1 MQYTLIF
8 ALLPAIVF
16 AVHPDRH
23 VRTAQGGEQLSIAV
37 QSDGGIVKVED
48 GKELNLPSAKTR
60 EEIEE
65 INKKLHKGND
75 NLKKAQKHA
84 MGEDEDK
91 KLEEI
96 PKVEPKIPKLEP
108 HIPKEHED
116 EKKLESIPKIE
127 PKPKEEEM
135 EALVKEAKPHAEAF
149 AAPAGAH
156 EVKLH
161 ETREVAPSHPALAKR
176 KKKVGEGVAMLEVD
190 EPEEPGES
198 WKSAFF
204 FFGSLVLFV
213 VLAMALIGFFYFNRD
228 QAEKNWR
235 CRFCWTEGDPF
246 KSGVPQRVLFD
257 FRFRRKDCNAFRSR
271 PSESGRPERQ
281 GSCCSVRCGRRPPEP
296 NLNQLAC
303 HGAKSPT

>member
-65 INKKLHKGND
+65 INKKLQKGND

-96 PKVEPKIPKLEP
+96 PKVEPTIPKLEP

-161 ETREVAPSHPALAKR
+161 ETREAAPSHPSLAKR

-190 EPEEPGES
+190 EPEESGES

-228 QAEKNWR
+228 QAEKTGAADSVGLKATPSSQACLNESSS
-235 CRFCWTEGDPF
+235 TSD
-246 KSGVPQRVLFD
+246 SGEKIAMLFD
-257 FRFRRKDCNAFRSR
+257 RV
-271 PSESGRPERQ
+271 RQ
-281 GSCCSVRCGRRPPEP
+281 SLEDLSDKAPAAQSDVAGGHQ
-296 NLNQLAC
+296 NQI
-303 HGAKSPT
+303 